1 LPSGSPPEPS
11 VHDRSMHA
19 CLSFDAC
26 VRACVFIIMRVDRGH
41 SCAATAIM
49 PAGERDDGRACR
61 CRRFLSCA
69 LLCRPDRED
78 AIASTQRTPAGR
90 LAAHPAGAI
99 APPHRY
105 MFCSSCAGRRLAG
118 RPSAVGPVPSPTYP
132 IAPSRPYYAPCRPS
146 CKHDLAWP
154 PACFRPAAILPP
166 ICIVAQFFLK
176 KANCM
181 IDKQF

>member
-1 LPSGSPPEPS
+1 MAIDLSIDRSMAGAFSAIWIPPEPS

-154 PACFRPAAILPP
+154 PASGQLPSSLP
-166 ICIVAQFFLK
+166 SV
-176 KANCM
+176 
-181 IDKQF
+181 

>member
-1 LPSGSPPEPS
+1 MAIDLSIDRSMAGAFFAIWIPPEPS

-19 CLSFDAC
+19 LALM
-26 VRACVFIIMRVDRGH
+26 RACGFIIMRVDRGH

-90 LAAHPAGAI
+90 LAAHPAPAGAI

-105 MFCSSCAGRRLAG
+105 MFCWLHTAPTTTTSNVMCRPEIG
-118 RPSAVGPVPSPTYP
+118 RPAVRSR
-132 IAPSRPYYAPCRPS
+132 SRPVAHIPYSSLPS
-146 CKHDLAWP
+146 VLRTL
-154 PACFRPAAILPP
+154 PA
-166 ICIVAQFFLK
+166 
-176 KANCM
+176 
-181 IDKQF
+181 